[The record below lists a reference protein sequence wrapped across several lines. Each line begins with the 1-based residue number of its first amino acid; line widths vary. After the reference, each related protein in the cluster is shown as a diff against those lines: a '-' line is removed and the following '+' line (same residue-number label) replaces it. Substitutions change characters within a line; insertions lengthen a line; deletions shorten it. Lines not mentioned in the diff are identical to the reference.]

1 MRELKDRLILG
12 YPAQVEFIRFRD
24 QALECEMRIR
34 QMNAHLELLQRQK
47 DEALAEVERLMAE
60 CIK

>member
-1 MRELKDRLILG
+1 
-12 YPAQVEFIRFRD
+12 
-24 QALECEMRIR
+24 MRIR